1 VTSIIFPNDKGHGIN
16 YRAAGY
22 LGHQKILIMT
32 TITANNQWVAGTVT
46 QAQQKT
52 LLAKWNLLME
62 GQADRKTLWFLVSL
76 VFQGV
81 FLLPVPAALIYYFN
95 APVLVLVV
103 TLTLFFANIIAGMGG
118 AGIKTLLWLF
128 ASSIIIHLLMITIFI
143 L

>member
-1 VTSIIFPNDKGHGIN
+1 
-16 YRAAGY
+16 
-22 LGHQKILIMT
+22 
-32 TITANNQWVAGTVT
+32 
-46 QAQQKT
+46 
-52 LLAKWNLLME
+52 ME

>member
-1 VTSIIFPNDKGHGIN
+1 
-16 YRAAGY
+16 
-22 LGHQKILIMT
+22 MT

-81 FLLPVPAALIYYFN
+81 FLLPVPAALIYYFD